1 MVSGVKMASVTPLKR
16 VLTDL
21 SRIPHV
27 QGVFVVSKEG
37 FIVESITASGAFDE
51 EALAAMITTA
61 MGSIETLGKELELG
75 KPEIATLEFSGSIT
89 LITDLGE
96 HVVALVAER
105 GAVLGRLR
113 YELKKQLPRIR
124 ASL

>member
-1 MVSGVKMASVTPLKR
+1 MAGVTPLKR

-21 SRIPHV
+21 SRIPYV
-27 QGVFVVSKEG
+27 QGVFVISKEG
-37 FIVESITASGAFDE
+37 FTIDSVTATGAFDE
-51 EALAAMITTA
+51 EALAAMLTAA
-61 MGSIETLGKELELG
+61 MGSIEAFGKELELG
-75 KPEIATLEFSGSIT
+75 KPEIVTLEFSGSIT
-89 LITDLGE
+89 LISDLGE
-96 HVVALVAER
+96 HVVALIAER

>member
-1 MVSGVKMASVTPLKR
+1 MAGVTPLKR

-21 SRIPHV
+21 SRVPNV
-27 QGVFVVSKEG
+27 RGVFVISKEA
-37 FIVESITASGAFDE
+37 FVIDSVTATGAFDE
-51 EALAAMITTA
+51 EALAAMLTA
-61 MGSIETLGKELELG
+61 TMGSIESFGKELELG
-75 KPEIATLEFSGSIT
+75 KPEIVTVEFSGSIT
-89 LITDLGE
+89 LVADIGE
-96 HVVALVAER
+96 HVVALLADR

>member
-1 MVSGVKMASVTPLKR
+1 MAGVTPLKR

-21 SRIPHV
+21 SRIQGV
-27 QGVFVVSKEG
+27 QGVFVISKEG
-37 FIVESITASGAFDE
+37 FTIDSVTATGAFDE
-51 EALAAMITTA
+51 EALAAMVTA
-61 MGSIETLGKELELG
+61 AIGSIESLGRELELG
-75 KPEIATLEFSGSIT
+75 KPEIITVEFSGSIT
-89 LITDLGE
+89 LISDIGE
-96 HVVALVAER
+96 NVVTLVAER